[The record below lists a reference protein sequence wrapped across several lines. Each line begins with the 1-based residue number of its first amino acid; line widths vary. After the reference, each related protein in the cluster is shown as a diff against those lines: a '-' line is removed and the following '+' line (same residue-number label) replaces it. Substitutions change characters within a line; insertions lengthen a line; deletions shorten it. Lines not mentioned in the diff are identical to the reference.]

1 MGARPLQRVVN
12 DHIKKPLSK
21 EILFGKL
28 IDAGQVLINIEND
41 EVRFEYR

>member
-1 MGARPLQRVVN
+1 MIHQ
-12 DHIKKPLSK
+12 KTLSK

-28 IDAGQVLINIEND
+28 IDGGQVLINIEND